1 MAASGPEHRA
11 LSPALLREWHGAA
24 TLARAWAAAQTQMLR
39 STRTRRWEQPL
50 ATTIEARAAAA
61 PVALDA
67 ARTRVR
73 WAERG
78 LTVAAFVGIYV
89 VLINVLH
96 LDLIFTRTTAAGG
109 DMGSHHYVA
118 EFLRTELLPRGK
130 VTGWAPGWY
139 AGIPMLTFYF
149 PLPYS
154 LIALFSLVTG
164 PQIAF
169 KLVSA
174 SGLFLLPV
182 TAWGAFKVLRLPQ
195 PAPILAALAS
205 LPFLFMIS
213 YTIYGGN
220 IASTMAGEF
229 SFALSFSLLPLA
241 LAVCWRAVRE
251 GIWWKRA
258 ALLVTAVVLSHIL
271 TTIVLV
277 VAVAALLIQPTW
289 RRVGIAALRL
299 ARIFSI
305 AFMLTAFWALP
316 FILRIDYTA
325 HFRWDQL
332 RGFEGL
338 IRLFPEELRAWLL
351 LTLVGIVIAVLR
363 AEVRVLL
370 FVWPIVATSFAYLF
384 LMVAFPESSLWNA
397 RMLPFLYLFCLLLA
411 AYGGSV
417 LVGWLAGL
425 ARTWIGVPIRYGY
438 PAVIVLVAV
447 VTFGA
452 VVKPVWQKKN
462 FVSYWAEYNYSGFE
476 VKPQWAQ
483 ATALFKT
490 IDGLPP
496 GRVMWEYHKDYENF
510 GTTRTLE
517 NMPVF
522 TRQPTME
529 GLLIESSLN
538 APFHFIAQDETSETP
553 THAVPGLDYPDA
565 SLTIADKFP
574 LGLEHMRLYGVRWY
588 VAYTLAARQ
597 AAEAAGLRQVATSGT
612 FTNQKDG
619 QTETLPRFVIYE
631 VGDGSLVEVP
641 KNRPVLFDDPD
652 WRGSSLNWYGNRDW
666 LDTPLAFASKD
677 DQAARAAFAD
687 PGQLPVSSLPEKP
700 LDRPGPIADARMVG
714 NDRIEFHTDQVG
726 VPHVVKVSW
735 FPNWRVQGA
744 EGPWM
749 LSPGMMV
756 VVPTSQDVV
765 LTYGDTWA
773 ERTGKAMT
781 IFAIVILLLSV
792 ILRRRMGGL
801 TVLARFGYPWAR
813 QAR

>member
-1 MAASGPEHRA
+1 M
-11 LSPALLREWHGAA
+11 
-24 TLARAWAAAQTQMLR
+24 TWAAALAQILR

-50 ATTIEARAAAA
+50 ATTIEAPAAAA

-78 LTVAAFVGIYV
+78 LTLAAFVGIYV
-89 VLINVLH
+89 VLVNVLH
-96 LDLIFTRTTAAGG
+96 VDLILTRTTAAGG

-154 LIALFSLVTG
+154 LIALTSLVTG

-169 KLVSA
+169 KLISA
-174 SGLFLLPV
+174 SGLFLLPL
-182 TAWGAFKVLRLPQ
+182 TTWGAFKVLRLPQ

-205 LPFLFMIS
+205 MPFLFMTS

-277 VAVAALLIQPTW
+277 VAVAILLVQPTW
-289 RRVGIAALRL
+289 RQVGIAALRL
-299 ARIFSI
+299 ARIFSV

-316 FILRIDYTA
+316 FIFRIDYTA

-332 RGFEGL
+332 RGLEGL
-338 IRLFPEELRAWLL
+338 GHLAPPELRAWLL
-351 LTLVGIVIAVLR
+351 LTLVGIVVAALR
-363 AEVRVLL
+363 AELRVLL
-370 FVWPIVATSFAYLF
+370 LVWPVVATAFAYLF
-384 LMVAFPESSLWNA
+384 LMVAFPQSSLWNA
-397 RMLPFLYLFCLLLA
+397 RMLPFLYLFCMLLA

-417 LVGWLAGL
+417 LVGWLAGQ
-425 ARTWIGVPIRYGY
+425 ARAWAGVPLRYAY
-438 PAVIVLVAV
+438 PAVVALAAVATLFAVLYPV
-447 VTFGA
+447 VWA
-452 VVKPVWQKKN
+452 KKDQS
-462 FVSYWAEYNYSGFE
+462 FVSYWAQYNYEGFE
-476 VKPQWAQ
+476 VKPGWAE

-490 IDGLPP
+490 VDSLPP
-496 GRVMWEYHKDYENF
+496 GRVMWEYHKDYERF

-553 THAVPGLDYPDA
+553 THAVPGLDYPEP
-565 SLTIADKFP
+565 SLSIADKFP
-574 LGLEHMRLYGVRWY
+574 QGLEHMRLYGVRWY

-612 FTNQKDG
+612 FTNQRDG
-619 QTETLPRFVIYE
+619 KNETLPRFVIYE

-652 WRGSSLNWYGNRDW
+652 WRASSLNWYGNREW

-677 DQAARAAFAD
+677 DPAARRAFAD
-687 PGQLPVSSLPEKP
+687 PGPLPVASLPEKP
-700 LDRPGPIADARMVG
+700 LDRPGPVADARMVG
-714 NDRIEFHTDQVG
+714 NDRVEFHTDQVG

-735 FPNWRVQGA
+735 FPNWRAQGA

-749 LSPGMMV
+749 LSPGLMV
-756 VVPTSQDVV
+756 VVPTSPDVV
-765 LTYGDTWA
+765 LTYGDTWL
-773 ERTGKAMT
+773 ELTGRVLT
-781 IFAIVILLLSV
+781 VVAIAILLVSV
-792 ILRRRMGGL
+792 VLRRRMGGL
-801 TVLARFGYPWAR
+801 TLLGRFGYPWGR
-813 QAR
+813 KVR